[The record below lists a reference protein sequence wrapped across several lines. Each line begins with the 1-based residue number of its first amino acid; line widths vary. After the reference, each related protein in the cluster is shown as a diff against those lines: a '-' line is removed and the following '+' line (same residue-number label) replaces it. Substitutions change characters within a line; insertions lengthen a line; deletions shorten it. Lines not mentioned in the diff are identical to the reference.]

1 MCSLTHLSTCPQSH
15 MVTYTCILMNTVSL
29 SHTITHMHILIKLHT
44 HSHNHN
50 HTHAHNHTHIQYH
63 TRDYVRSVTH
73 TASYIHRHTVTHTW
87 EYNYTH
93 ENPQW
98 HTHMWSHIHAQSIT
112 HASLMHMHTHIP
124 HTVTY
129 WKPHMAVSAVHT
141 MAWKSDPLGAL
152 GLESESFVSL
162 LCCLSVDYSRRN
174 EGPTSSGLVANIDKG
189 EIQSKSLIIEKS
201 RKPHSEHLCCFYLVS
216 SNTMLRGLSS
226 SKV

>member
-1 MCSLTHLSTCPQSH
+1 MCSLIHLSTCPQSH
-15 MVTYTCILMNTVSL
+15 MVTHTHAYSRTQSL
-29 SHTITHMHILIKLHT
+29 SLT
-44 HSHNHN
+44 HN
-50 HTHAHNHTHIQYH
+50 HTHAHTHKITYTFTQSHTCTQSHTYTVSHTWLCALSHTHCLIHSQTYSYTHMRIQLHAWEPTMAHTYAVSH
-63 TRDYVRSVTH
+63 TRT
-73 TASYIHRHTVTHTW
+73 
-87 EYNYTH
+87 
-93 ENPQW
+93 
-98 HTHMWSHIHAQSIT
+98 IT
-112 HASLMHMHTHIP
+112 HASLMHMHTHVP